1 MFAEPAG
8 HHNFLAVRD
17 HRGVRRI
24 RAGALRR
31 RGQRLRRGWAESRAR
46 RREPHRGRGARVV
59 RLVRPAIL
67 VLIIGSLVGA
77 LVFHSWVS
85 AQTRAVIVLSRTSN
99 TPVVS
104 WLVGVVTDEP
114 RVEDTIIAGQPTMVV
129 RPGAG
134 RSWRAVVFV
143 NGVTR
148 RGRHQP
154 DVERLARALARA
166 GYLVAV
172 PDPPGLREG
181 TLTLR
186 TLGATTAVARAVA
199 ERPDVRGGRV
209 GLFGVSVGASLALL
223 AAEQPSLAG
232 RIRVVAGL
240 APYTDLVHV
249 VRLTTTTVY
258 VKHGRSEPYRT
269 KPFATLVVA
278 RSLAAAL
285 TPGHDRTLL
294 LARLLAVL
302 DDAPDP
308 LAPLRTLHEAGLRPP
323 ARALVRLLVNR
334 DPGRFDSLYAALPQ
348 RIRVAATLLSP
359 IRGAARLQARVLIA
373 SAPHDKYFPP
383 DETRALAHRAPHV
396 TLTVTPTLQH
406 AIPRFS
412 LGDLAGLFR
421 FDAFLVRVLRLAG

>member
-1 MFAEPAG
+1 MYAEPAG
-8 HHNFLAVRD
+8 LHNSLAVRD
-17 HRGVRRI
+17 HREVRRT

-31 RGQRLRRGWAESRAR
+31 QGQRLPRGWAGSRAR
-46 RREPHRGRGARVV
+46 RREPRRGRRTKVV
-59 RLVRPAIL
+59 RLVGWAIALFVIVGLVAAL
-67 VLIIGSLVGA
+67 VLR
-77 LVFHSWVS
+77 SWVG

-99 TPVVS
+99 TPVVG

-114 RVEDTIIAGQPTMVV
+114 RAEDTMIAGQPTTLV

-134 RSWRAVVFV
+134 RSWRTVVFV

-148 RGRHQP
+148 GGRHHP

-172 PDPPGLREG
+172 PDPPGLRQG

-186 TLGATTAVARAVA
+186 TLAATTAVVRAVA

-209 GLFGVSVGASLALL
+209 ALFGVSVGASLALL

-232 RIRVVAGL
+232 RIRAVAGL
-240 APYTDLVHV
+240 APYTDLVQV
-249 VRLTTTTVY
+249 VRLTTTAVY
-258 VKHGRSEPYRT
+258 VKQGQFERYRT
-269 KPFATLVVA
+269 KSFAALVIA

-285 TPGHDRTLL
+285 PPGRDRALL
-294 LARLLAVL
+294 LALLLAVP
-302 DDAPDP
+302 DHAPDP
-308 LAPLRTLHEAGLRPP
+308 LAPLRTLHESRLRPP

-334 DPGRFDSLYAALPQ
+334 DPARFDSLYTALPQ
-348 RIRVAATLLSP
+348 RLRRVATLLSP
-359 IRGAARLQARVLIA
+359 ISAAARLQARVLIA

-396 TLTVTPTLQH
+396 ALTVTPTLQH
-406 AIPRFS
+406 AIPHLS
-412 LGDLAGLFR
+412 IGDFAGLIR
-421 FDAFLVRVLRLAG
+421 FDGFLVRVLRSAG

>member
-1 MFAEPAG
+1 MYAEPAG
-8 HHNFLAVRD
+8 PHNSPAVGD
-17 HRGVRRI
+17 HREVRRT
-24 RAGALRR
+24 RAGTLRGGGQRFRR
-31 RGQRLRRGWAESRAR
+31 RWVESRVR
-46 RREPHRGRGARVV
+46 RREPRRGKGATVV
-59 RLVRPAIL
+59 RLVRWAIAL
-67 VLIIGSLVGA
+67 FVIAGLVGA
-77 LVFHSWVS
+77 LVFRSWVS

-99 TPVVS
+99 TPVLG

-114 RVEDTIIAGQPTMVV
+114 RAEDTMIAGQPTTLV

-148 RGRHQP
+148 LGRHHP

-172 PDPPGLREG
+172 PDPPGLRQG
-181 TLTLR
+181 TFTRR
-186 TLGATTAVARAVA
+186 TLVATTAVVRAVA

-209 GLFGVSVGASLALL
+209 ALFGVSVGASLALL

-232 RIRVVAGL
+232 RISAVAGL

-249 VRLTTTTVY
+249 VRLTTTAVY
-258 VKHGRSEPYRT
+258 VKRGRFERYPT
-269 KPFATLVVA
+269 KPFAALVIA

-285 TPGHDRTLL
+285 TPGRDRTLL
-294 LARLLAVL
+294 LARLLAVP

-308 LAPLRTLHEAGLRPP
+308 LAPLRTLQESRLRPP

-334 DPGRFDSLYAALPQ
+334 DPARFDSLYAALPQ
-348 RIRVAATLLSP
+348 RIRLAATLLSP
-359 IRGAARLQARVLIA
+359 ISAAARLQTRVLIA

-396 TLTVTPTLQH
+396 ALTVTPTLQH
-406 AIPRFS
+406 AIPHFS
-412 LGDLAGLFR
+412 LGDLLGLFR
-421 FDAFLVRVLRLAG
+421 FDGFLVRVLRSPG

>member
-1 MFAEPAG
+1 MYAEPAG
-8 HHNFLAVRD
+8 LHNSLAVRD
-17 HRGVRRI
+17 HREVRRT

-31 RGQRLRRGWAESRAR
+31 QGQRLRRGWAESRAR
-46 RREPHRGRGARVV
+46 RREPRRRRRAKVV
-59 RLVRPAIL
+59 RLVRRAIALFVIVGL
-67 VLIIGSLVGA
+67 VVA
-77 LVFHSWVS
+77 LVFRSWVA

-99 TPVVS
+99 TPVVG

-114 RVEDTIIAGQPTMVV
+114 RVEETMIAGQPTTLV

-148 RGRHQP
+148 LGRHHP

-172 PDPPGLREG
+172 PDPPGLRQG

-186 TLGATTAVARAVA
+186 TLAATTAVVRAVA
-199 ERPDVRGGRV
+199 ERSDVRSGRV
-209 GLFGVSVGASLALL
+209 ALFGVSVGASLALL

-232 RIRVVAGL
+232 RIRAVAGL

-249 VRLTTTTVY
+249 VRLTTTAVY
-258 VKHGRSEPYRT
+258 VKRGQFERYRT
-269 KPFATLVVA
+269 KPFAALVIA

-285 TPGHDRTLL
+285 APGRDRKHL
-294 LARLLAVL
+294 LARLLAVP

-308 LAPLRTLHEAGLRPP
+308 LEPLRALHESRPP
-323 ARALVRLLVNR
+323 ARALVRLLVNH
-334 DPGRFDSLYAALPQ
+334 DPARFDSLYAALPQ
-348 RIRVAATLLSP
+348 RIRLAATLLSP
-359 IRGAARLQARVLIA
+359 INAAARLQARVLIA

-396 TLTVTPTLQH
+396 ALTVTPTLQH
-406 AIPRFS
+406 AIPHFS
-412 LGDLAGLFR
+412 VGDFAGLIR
-421 FDAFLVRVLRLAG
+421 FDGFLVRVLRVAG

>member
-1 MFAEPAG
+1 MFAEPVG
-8 HHNFLAVRD
+8 VHDFLAVRD

-31 RGQRLRRGWAESRAR
+31 RGQRLRRGWAESHAR
-46 RREPHRGRGARVV
+46 RREPRRGRRARVV
-59 RLVRPAIL
+59 RLVRWAIALLVIVGLVAAL
-67 VLIIGSLVGA
+67 VLR
-77 LVFHSWVS
+77 SWVA

-99 TPVVS
+99 TPLVG

-114 RVEDTIIAGQPTMVV
+114 RAEDMMIAGQPATLV

-148 RGRHQP
+148 LGRHHP

-172 PDPPGLREG
+172 PDPPGLRQG

-186 TLGATTAVARAVA
+186 TLAATAAVVRAVA

-209 GLFGVSVGASLALL
+209 ALFGVSVGASLALL

-232 RIRVVAGL
+232 RIRAVAGL
-240 APYTDLVHV
+240 APYTDLAQV
-249 VRLTTTTVY
+249 VRLTTTAVY
-258 VKHGRSEPYRT
+258 VKHGQFERYRT
-269 KPFATLVVA
+269 KSFAALVIA

-285 TPGHDRTLL
+285 TPGRDRTLL
-294 LARLLAVL
+294 LARLLAVP

-308 LAPLRTLHEAGLRPP
+308 LAPLRTLHESRLRPP

-334 DPGRFDSLYAALPQ
+334 DPARFDSLYAALPQ
-348 RIRVAATLLSP
+348 RIRLAATLLSP
-359 IRGAARLQARVLIA
+359 ISAAARLQARVLIA

-406 AIPRFS
+406 AIPHFS

-421 FDAFLVRVLRLAG
+421 LDAFLVRVLRLAG